1 MFISG
6 HNSTRIIKDHAD
18 NRIWTEIMEEKQVFA
33 KIKRDYQLSTLPEIL
48 AQVIRACEDRDSS
61 IEKIAAIISRDMALT
76 GKVLR
81 ISNSSFYGRPTKV
94 TSVKDAISVVGT
106 RTLKSVAL
114 SVSVYDL
121 CTRLET
127 QLDIRDFW
135 RHSLEVAV
143 LAELIATKVGYEL
156 PDEAFVAG
164 LLYDLGIVI
173 LDSAYPKQYGQIWQD
188 IKNNGNLI
196 EHENKTFGTNH
207 ARVGAFLASEWKLP
221 PNLVRAIGDHHKEV
235 ETGELD
241 RAQRLCQIITLANYT
256 GKFAMYTPVFRGG
269 EDFSNRNRI
278 LENLKLSDEDILKIQ
293 RESVE
298 RLVETANLLDIE
310 VGSPLDLVQK
320 ANDMLSQMNAQLE
333 TLYQQ
338 GGAVVDNVPSAM
350 VDDIATDVMHTV
362 VATFSH
368 YFNNACATI
377 LGRSQLLEMSLQRG
391 DIKDSED
398 ATLTHSLM
406 VIQNGVE
413 AITNV
418 LNVMKSVGSFETV
431 QYHERAKII
440 NLQEELEQLT
450 AGKLDPLQ
458 ATRKVL

>member
-1 MFISG
+1 
-6 HNSTRIIKDHAD
+6 
-18 NRIWTEIMEEKQVFA
+18 MEEKQVFA

-61 IEKIAAIISRDMALT
+61 LDKIAGIISKDMALT

-81 ISNSSFYGRPTKV
+81 ISNSSFYGRPSKV
-94 TSVKDAISVVGT
+94 TSVKDAVGVVGT

-121 CTRLET
+121 CSRLET

-135 RHSLEVAV
+135 RHSLESAV
-143 LAELIATKVGYEL
+143 LSELFANRIGYEL

-164 LLYDLGIVI
+164 LLNDVGIVI
-173 LDSAYPKQYGQIWQD
+173 LDSAYPKQYGQIWKD
-188 IKNNGNLI
+188 IMQSGDLI
-196 EHENKTFGTNH
+196 KREEEVFGTNH
-207 ARVGAFLASEWKLP
+207 ARVGAYLAAEWKLP
-221 PNLVRAIGDHHKEV
+221 PNLIRAIGDHHNVV
-235 ETGELD
+235 EAGELD
-241 RAQRLCQIITLANYT
+241 RAQKLSHIVALANYA
-256 GKFAMYTPVFRGG
+256 GKFAMYAPVFRGRA
-269 EDFSNRNRI
+269 DFTNRNQ
-278 LENLKLSDEDILKIQ
+278 ILKNLRLTDGDVLKAQ
-293 RESVE
+293 KDSVV

-320 ANDMLSQMNAQLE
+320 ANDMLFQINAQLE
-333 TLYQQ
+333 TLYQN
-338 GGAVVDNVPSAM
+338 GGALSDDVPSER

-377 LGRSQLLEMSLQRG
+377 LGRSQLLEMALQRG
-391 DIKDSED
+391 DIKDSRD
-398 ATLTHSLM
+398 AALAHSLM

-418 LNVMKSVGSFETV
+418 LNVMKSVDSFETV

-440 NLQEELEQLT
+440 NLKEELERLT
-450 AGKLDPLQ
+450 SGKLEPLPSTKQ
-458 ATRKVL
+458 PKKQPTR